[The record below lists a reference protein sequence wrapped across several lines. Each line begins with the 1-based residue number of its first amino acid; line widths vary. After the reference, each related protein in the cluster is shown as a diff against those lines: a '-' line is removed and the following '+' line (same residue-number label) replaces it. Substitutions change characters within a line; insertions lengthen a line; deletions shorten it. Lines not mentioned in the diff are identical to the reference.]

1 MDDYSIAMKG
11 GADFIDRSSTLV
23 LFFVVL
29 LWTGQC
35 QHGTTILSDFYVPAP
50 YRLLGY
56 GDDWRWR
63 MERVYDTAWLELHYT
78 MRFWNQDKSAKI
90 EDYRIMYVGKGGNR
104 KAVSWRIEEAE
115 RRWQADSGLLYM
127 GEYYPMEWVTDSQG
141 QSVCLFRLLLL
152 RQSTMIE
159 YAEPAAK
166 FAWVL
171 LPETDSVGGY
181 LCQKAE
187 TEYKGRNYEAW
198 FCPEIPIDAGPYKF
212 RGLPGLILKVE
223 DETGDYAWEL
233 YEGGIHEV
241 SVPMVEKDYIRRK
254 TTRERARRLIQRV
267 FDSPFGYTMQTGRNV
282 VVRTEKGDRP
292 LTEAEMESSIFYT
305 PIELE

>member
-1 MDDYSIAMKG
+1 M
-11 GADFIDRSSTLV
+11 

-35 QHGTTILSDFYVPAP
+35 QHGTTILSDFYAPAP

-104 KAVSWRIEEAE
+104 KDVSWRIEEAE

-166 FAWVL
+166 FAWEL

>member
-104 KAVSWRIEEAE
+104 KDVSWRIEEAE

-152 RQSTMIE
+152 RQSMMIE

-166 FAWVL
+166 FAWKL
-171 LPETDSVGGY
+171 LAETDSVGGY

-187 TEYKGRNYEAW
+187 TEYKGRVYEAW